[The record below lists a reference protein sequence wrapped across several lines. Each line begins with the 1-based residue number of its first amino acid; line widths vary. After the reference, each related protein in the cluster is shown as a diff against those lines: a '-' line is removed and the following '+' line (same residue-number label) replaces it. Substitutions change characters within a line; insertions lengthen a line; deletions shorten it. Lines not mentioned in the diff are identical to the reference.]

1 MLDGQLV
8 LDNNAQLESSN
19 SKYTNLIAYFWS
31 PFTYN
36 GPNTQITGTIQLY
49 KPFNA
54 NIYNHSMIFLNLTN
68 ITPNSTI
75 RLGFMTYGIES
86 NDTTVYNNSNNKNN
100 HIYDALNCDYL
111 VYT

>member
-49 KPFNA
+49 KPFN
-54 NIYNHSMIFLNLTN
+54 
-68 ITPNSTI
+68 
-75 RLGFMTYGIES
+75 
-86 NDTTVYNNSNNKNN
+86 TTVYNNSNNKNN

-111 VYT
+111 VYTADINGTIISTDALPCLDSISNMT